1 LIENKK
7 IRKAP
12 ITKLGTEITDADG
25 VKLITVFLG
34 ENKVLLKNFYT
45 KKAAINSQINLNKG
59 INYIN
64 IFAKDINGL
73 ISKKTYVV
81 RYDA

>member
-1 LIENKK
+1 M
-7 IRKAP
+7 
-12 ITKLGTEITDADG
+12 
-25 VKLITVFLG
+25 FLG
-34 ENKVLLKNFYT
+34 EDKVLLKNFYT
-45 KKAAINSQINLNKG
+45 KKAAFNSKINLNKG
-59 INYIN
+59 VNYIN